1 MVKLKAR
8 GRALVVSGTVVS
20 ASDSGG
26 TVNDIAAGDLIGI
39 CRKRGAG
46 VWILLNRKDGTPMSL
61 TIPAGVSA
69 ILDALAVEVSF
80 HILLRALDDAGL
92 TNAQKA
98 AILDRLNDQTL
109 IQVDDNP
116 WA

>member
-1 MVKLKAR
+1 MVKLAAR
-8 GRALVVSGTVVS
+8 GRSLSIGGSIISATDSAGT
-20 ASDSGG
+20 
-26 TVNDIAAGDLIGI
+26 TNDIAAGDLIGI

-46 VWILLNRKDGTPMSL
+46 AWTILNRKDGAQMSV
-61 TIPAGVSA
+61 TIPSGVST
-69 ILDALAVEVSF
+69 ILDAVGVEVNF

-98 AILDRLNDQTL
+98 AILDKLNDGTL
-109 IQVDDNP
+109 LQVDENP